1 DELAIRHITFWRDGF
16 TFDDVALMRYDDSAN
31 IDVLKAIHA
40 GQAPPSL
47 LNVRPGQLVE
57 LQVTK
62 RTDED
67 YVPPKIKPFSGTDN
81 RLGAPVPAAVPP
93 SSGSA
98 SSTSNSGAAADAS
111 NIAPRFEVDQ

>member
-1 DELAIRHITFWRDGF
+1 MMLVSSRE
-16 TFDDVALMRYDDSAN
+16 
-31 IDVLKAIHA
+31 
-40 GQAPPSL
+40 APPSL
-47 LNVRPGQLVE
+47 LNVRPGQLVD

-81 RLGAPVPAAVPP
+81 RLGAPVPGAVPP

-98 SSTSNSGAAADAS
+98 SSTSNSAGAS
-111 NIAPRFEVDQ
+111 NMAPRFEVDQ

>member
-1 DELAIRHITFWRDGF
+1 MLVSSRH
-16 TFDDVALMRYDDSAN
+16 
-31 IDVLKAIHA
+31 
-40 GQAPPSL
+40 APPSL
-47 LNVRPGQLVE
+47 LNVRPGQRVE
-57 LQVTK
+57 LRVMK

-98 SSTSNSGAAADAS
+98 SSTSNSGAAAGAS
-111 NIAPRFEVDQ
+111 HIAPRFEVDQ